1 MHQLRVVGFR
11 LLVAPLRLQQ
21 PSVEFGVFK
30 GHEDLTR
37 LNAIA
42 FRDQNFAHASA
53 DFGAHAD
60 VACLQRAGCG
70 KRISAAVP
78 PRACAD
84 AHQYDCYQ
92 DRYEDFFLH
101 KTFSLLLHH
110 KPFSFPDKSE
120 CGPFRA
126 AMPHHTTSK
135 VLSIQAERSVALPTA
150 QIARVPNM
158 ACWKMRA
165 SSSGARSVR
174 ISPSFWPRSMIV
186 AMLWRPSSKFFWK
199 TSRKRLVLSTTESRL
214 RNIIWLRAGP
224 AARSCAML
232 IKIGR
237 MLGAS
242 FACSAAFLITPT
254 CRSASLVR
262 IASLEGK

>member
-1 MHQLRVVGFR
+1 MYQLRVIVFR
-11 LLVAPLRLQQ
+11 LLVASLRLQQ
-21 PSVEFGVFK
+21 ASIQLGVFK

-84 AHQYDCYQ
+84 AHQYDCHQ

-110 KPFSFPDKSE
+110 KPFSFPDESE
-120 CGPFRA
+120 WGPFCT

-135 VLSIQAERSVALPTA
+135 VLSIQGERSVAPPTA
-150 QIARVPNM
+150 QTASVPN
-158 ACWKMRA
+158 
-165 SSSGARSVR
+165 
-174 ISPSFWPRSMIV
+174 
-186 AMLWRPSSKFFWK
+186 
-199 TSRKRLVLSTTESRL
+199 
-214 RNIIWLRAGP
+214 
-224 AARSCAML
+224 
-232 IKIGR
+232 
-237 MLGAS
+237 
-242 FACSAAFLITPT
+242 
-254 CRSASLVR
+254 
-262 IASLEGK
+262 

>member
-42 FRDQNFAHASA
+42 FRDQNFAHPSA

-110 KPFSFPDKSE
+110 KAFSFPDEAESRPP
-120 CGPFRA
+120 CA
-126 AMPHHTTSK
+126 AMPHHTTSN
-135 VLSIQAERSVALPTA
+135 VLSIQGERSVGPPTA
-150 QIARVPNM
+150 QMASVPNI

-165 SSSGARSVR
+165 NSSGARSVR
-174 ISPSFWPRSMIV
+174 ISPSFCPRSMII
-186 AMLWRPSSKFFWK
+186 AMLWRPSSRFFWK
-199 TSRKRLVLSTTESRL
+199 TSRRRFVLSTTESKL
-214 RNIIWLRAGP
+214 RSIIWLRAGP

-232 IKIGR
+232 IRMAR

-242 FACSAAFLITPT
+242 FASSAAFLITPT
-254 CRSASLVR
+254 
-262 IASLEGK
+262 